1 MSAETKCIAE
11 FASPRDRLLS
21 APCRFG
27 RHILEHW
34 YVARGLR
41 AGAQIAV
48 PGGLRARKE
57 PFMATDALTLPTEEQ
72 YDTAL
77 KELGASYDAV
87 ERIVMQLD
95 KCADRTPDGP
105 VADVADIGVLWSF
118 TRGVGIMADQL
129 KEREQELEQA
139 LIVFDG
145 RWLDDRARMRRE
157 KGGGAD
163 G

>member
-1 MSAETKCIAE
+1 M
-11 FASPRDRLLS
+11 ASD
-21 APCRFG
+21 
-27 RHILEHW
+27 
-34 YVARGLR
+34 
-41 AGAQIAV
+41 
-48 PGGLRARKE
+48 
-57 PFMATDALTLPTEEQ
+57 TLTLPTEEQ

-118 TRGVGIMADQL
+118 ARGVGIMADQL
-129 KEREQELEQA
+129 KEREQELEKA
-139 LIVFDG
+139 LIVFDS
-145 RWLDDRARMRRE
+145 RWLDDRARMRRDE
-157 KGGGAD
+157 KKRGGAD